1 MVAAARQ
8 EAATPMLTTWQNLQ
22 RDHARSMDAA
32 LVLLLFGL
40 SFSGSTIT
48 FQGGASSVP
57 WWPAVLLTGV
67 SCGALMW
74 RRSHPRAVVAVITGC
89 AVGIAALGYLLT
101 VLLLGPVMV
110 ALFALAFRTD
120 RRTANTFT
128 LTTIGLLVVTAMAA
142 GPAAEPLVLK
152 TIAPAAWLLLPTSLG
167 TVARMRSEYLQAAQ
181 TRAEQAERTREEV
194 ARHRVAEERMRIARE
209 LHDVVA
215 HHLALANA
223 QAGTA
228 AHVVRNRPD
237 QAQQMLAELSAT
249 TSSALRELKAA
260 VGLLRQADDQEAPL
274 EPAPGLARLSDLV
287 AVLSAAGL
295 DVTVTDEGTPRPLS
309 PGADLTAYRIVQEAL
324 TNVTKHAD
332 TKEAR
337 VELAYSHE
345 WLTLT
350 VTDQGGPA
358 AAKPSAP
365 AAGSGYGLIGMR
377 ERAHSVGG
385 HLRTGP
391 RPGGGFQVTAEL
403 PLPSH
408 FPKEDTS
415 S

>member
-1 MVAAARQ
+1 
-8 EAATPMLTTWQNLQ
+8 
-22 RDHARSMDAA
+22 
-32 LVLLLFGL
+32 
-40 SFSGSTIT
+40 
-48 FQGGASSVP
+48 
-57 WWPAVLLTGV
+57 
-67 SCGALMW
+67 
-74 RRSHPRAVVAVITGC
+74 
-89 AVGIAALGYLLT
+89 
-101 VLLLGPVMV
+101 
-110 ALFALAFRTD
+110 
-120 RRTANTFT
+120 
-128 LTTIGLLVVTAMAA
+128 
-142 GPAAEPLVLK
+142 
-152 TIAPAAWLLLPTSLG
+152 
-167 TVARMRSEYLQAAQ
+167 MRSEYLQAAQ

>member
-1 MVAAARQ
+1 
-8 EAATPMLTTWQNLQ
+8 
-22 RDHARSMDAA
+22 
-32 LVLLLFGL
+32 
-40 SFSGSTIT
+40 
-48 FQGGASSVP
+48 
-57 WWPAVLLTGV
+57 
-67 SCGALMW
+67 MW
-74 RRSHPRAVVAVITGC
+74 RRSHPRAVIAVITGC
-89 AVGIAALGYLLT
+89 AVGVAALGYLLT

-120 RRTANTFT
+120 RRTANTFA

-167 TVARMRSEYLQAAQ
+167 TVARMRSEYLEAAQ

-228 AHVVRNRPD
+228 AHVVRNSPD
-237 QAQQMLAELSAT
+237 QAQKMLAELTAT

-260 VGLLRQADDQEAPL
+260 VGLLRQAGDQEAPL
-274 EPAPGLARLSDLV
+274 EPAPGLARLPALIGS
-287 AVLSAAGL
+287 LSAAGL
-295 DVTVTDEGTPRPLS
+295 DVTVTDQGTPRPLS
-309 PGADLTAYRIVQEAL
+309 PGVDLTAYRIVQEAL

-332 TKEAR
+332 SKEAR

-345 WLTLT
+345 WLTVT
-350 VTDQGGPA
+350 VTDRGGGP
-358 AAKPSAP
+358 PCSP
-365 AAGSGYGLIGMR
+365 PPAGSGYGLIGMR

-408 FPKEDTS
+408 FPKEDPTT
-415 S
+415 

>member
-1 MVAAARQ
+1 
-8 EAATPMLTTWQNLQ
+8 MLTTWQNLQ
-22 RDHARSMDAA
+22 RDHARSLDAA

-48 FQGGASSVP
+48 YRGGPSSVS
-57 WWPAVLLTGV
+57 WWPAMLLAGV
-67 SCGALMW
+67 SCAALPW
-74 RRSHPRAVVAVITGC
+74 RRSHPRAVIAVTTGC
-89 AVGIAALGYLLT
+89 AVGVAALGYLLT
-101 VLLLGPVMV
+101 VLLLGPLMV

-120 RRTANTFT
+120 RRTANTFA
-128 LTTIGLLVVTAMAA
+128 LTTIGLLVVTAIAA
-142 GPAAEPLVLK
+142 GPADEPLVLK

-167 TVARMRSEYLQAAQ
+167 TVARMRSEYLEAAQ

-260 VGLLRQADDQEAPL
+260 VGLLRQASDQDAPL
-274 EPAPGLARLSDLV
+274 EPAPGLARLPDLV

-295 DVTVTDEGTPRPLS
+295 DVTVTVADEGIPRPLS

-324 TNVTKHAD
+324 TNVTKHAG

-345 WLTLT
+345 WLAIT

-358 AAKPSAP
+358 APEPSAP

-403 PLPSH
+403 PLPAH
-408 FPKEDTS
+408 FPKEDPS

>member
-1 MVAAARQ
+1 
-8 EAATPMLTTWQNLQ
+8 MLTTWQNLQ
-22 RDHARSMDAA
+22 RDHARSLDAA

-48 FQGGASSVP
+48 FQGGSTSVP

-67 SCGALMW
+67 SCAALMW
-74 RRSHPRAVVAVITGC
+74 RRSHPRAVLAVITGC
-89 AVGIAALGYLLT
+89 AVGVAALGYLLT

-110 ALFALAFRTD
+110 ALFALAYRTD
-120 RRTANTFT
+120 RRTANTFA

-167 TVARMRSEYLQAAQ
+167 TVARMRSEYLEAAQ

-237 QAQQMLAELSAT
+237 QAQKMLAELTAT

-260 VGLLRQADDQEAPL
+260 VGLLRQAGDQDAPL
-274 EPAPGLARLSDLV
+274 EPAPGLARLPDLV

-295 DVTVTDEGTPRPLS
+295 DVTVSVADEGTPRPLS

-345 WLTLT
+345 WLTIT
-350 VTDQGGPA
+350 ISDQGGPA
-358 AAKPSAP
+358 APKPSTPSADS
-365 AAGSGYGLIGMR
+365 SGYGLIGMR

-408 FPKEDTS
+408 FPKEDPST
-415 S
+415 

>member
-1 MVAAARQ
+1 
-8 EAATPMLTTWQNLQ
+8 MLTTWQNLQ
-22 RDHARSMDAA
+22 RDHARSIDAA
-32 LVLLLFGL
+32 LALLLFGL

-48 FQGGASSVP
+48 FRGSASSTP

-67 SCGALMW
+67 SCTALMW
-74 RRSHPRAVVAVITGC
+74 RRSHPRAVIAVITGC
-89 AVGIAALGYLLT
+89 AVGVAALGYLLT

-120 RRTANTFT
+120 RRTANTFA

-167 TVARMRSEYLQAAQ
+167 TVARMRSEYLEAAQ

-228 AHVVRNRPD
+228 AHVVRNSPD
-237 QAQQMLAELSAT
+237 QAQKMLAELTAT

-260 VGLLRQADDQEAPL
+260 VGLLRQAGDQEAPL
-274 EPAPGLARLSDLV
+274 EPAPGLARLPALIGS
-287 AVLSAAGL
+287 LSAAGL
-295 DVTVTDEGTPRPLS
+295 DVTVTDQGTPRPLS
-309 PGADLTAYRIVQEAL
+309 PGVDLTAYRIVQEAL

-332 TKEAR
+332 SKEAR

-345 WLTLT
+345 WLTVT
-350 VTDQGGPA
+350 VTDRGGGP
-358 AAKPSAP
+358 PCSP
-365 AAGSGYGLIGMR
+365 PPAGSGYGLIGMR

-408 FPKEDTS
+408 FPKEDPTT
-415 S
+415 

>member
-1 MVAAARQ
+1 
-8 EAATPMLTTWQNLQ
+8 MLTTWQTYQ
-22 RDHARSMDAA
+22 RDHARSIDAA
-32 LVLLLFGL
+32 LALLLFGL

-67 SCGALMW
+67 SCAALLW
-74 RRSHPRAVVAVITGC
+74 RRDHPRTVVAVVTGC
-89 AVGIAALGYLLT
+89 AVGVAALGYLLT

-110 ALFALAFRTD
+110 GLFALAFRTD
-120 RRTANTFT
+120 RRTANTYT
-128 LTTIGLLVVTAMAA
+128 LVTIGLLVVTAMAA

-167 TVARMRSEYLQAAQ
+167 TVARMRSEYLEAAQ
-181 TRAEQAERTREEV
+181 TRAEQAERTREEL

-260 VGLLRQADDQEAPL
+260 VGLLRQTDDPEAPL
-274 EPAPGLARLSDLV
+274 EPAPGLARLPDLV
-287 AVLSAAGL
+287 AALSAAGL
-295 DVTVTDEGTPRPLS
+295 DVTVTVADGGPPRALS

-324 TNVTKHAD
+324 TNVTKHAG

-345 WLTLT
+345 WLSIA
-350 VTDQGGPA
+350 VTDQGAGPPA
-358 AAKPSAP
+358 RRPSAP
-365 AAGSGYGLIGMR
+365 AAPAPDSGFGLIGMR

-385 HLRTGP
+385 RLRTGP
-391 RPGGGFQVTAEL
+391 RPDGGFQVLAEL
-403 PLPSH
+403 PLPSRAPKDPS
-408 FPKEDTS
+408 PKEDTAS
-415 S
+415 